1 MNQSIVALLLATLLG
16 LLAGL
21 AIGARRN
28 RRPQQQDIDA
38 LPTGVCAISDRRVHQ
53 WNREMSR
60 LSGLPR
66 KKALGRPVEELPEPW
81 GTALGG
87 ALQTQ
92 EERVVKQALDPQGDN
107 GPRWVML
114 HSSPSASTPGG
125 RLVVVEDITEY
136 QQLQDE
142 LLHKERL
149 ASVGRLAAGVAHE
162 IGNPVTGIACVAQ
175 NLREDAQS
183 EEVEQAASEIIKQTD
198 RVSRTLSALMQLTH
212 PGSTNHE
219 IQCMPCNVADCIDEA
234 IHLLRLDRRAHD
246 CHFENRADRQLL
258 ARADAQL
265 FLQVLL
271 NLLDNARAAGAPGPV
286 VVDSRGDGERVVLT
300 IDNPGPC
307 VAPGVLQKVFDPFFT
322 TKDVGEGTGLGL
334 PLVRRMLE
342 DMDGAIELIS
352 PSPAYD
358 GTGVRATLTLSRDD
372 YDPAF
377 TDGLTQQMLSS
388 D

>member
-1 MNQSIVALLLATLLG
+1 MTQSLLTLG
-16 LLAGL
+16 LAAFLGLIAGL
-21 AIGARRN
+21 AIGAGRT

-38 LPTGVCAISDRRVHQ
+38 LPTGVCAISDRRVQQ
-53 WNREMSR
+53 WNREMAR

-66 KKALGRPVEELPEPW
+66 ELALGQSLDELPEPW
-81 GTALGG
+81 STALGG
-87 ALQTQ
+87 ALQSHTG
-92 EERVVKQALDPQGDN
+92 RVLEQALDVPGDD

-125 RLVVVEDITEY
+125 RLVMVEDITEY

-175 NLREDAQS
+175 NLREDAQLDD
-183 EEVEQAASEIIKQTD
+183 VEQAASEIIKQTD
-198 RVSRTLSALMQLTH
+198 RISRTLSSLMQLTH
-212 PGSTNHE
+212 PGSTDHE
-219 IQCMPCNVADCIDEA
+219 VQCVACNVADCVDEA
-234 IHLLRLDRRAHD
+234 IHLLRLDREAQD
-246 CHFENRADRQLL
+246 CRFENRSDRQLL

-271 NLLDNARAAGAPGPV
+271 NLLDNARSAGAPGPV
-286 VVDSRGDGERVVLT
+286 LIDSQGTDEQIILS
-300 IDNPGPC
+300 IDNPGPRI
-307 VAPGVLQKVFDPFFT
+307 APATLQKVFDPFFT

-334 PLVRRMLE
+334 SLVRRMLE
-342 DMDGAIELIS
+342 DMDGAIELTS
-352 PSPAYD
+352 PSPAFGD
-358 GTGVRATLTLSRDD
+358 EGVRATLTLRRDD

-377 TDGLTQQMLSS
+377 TDGVTPQMLSS
-388 D
+388 R